1 MSLKQRDFCHQVR
14 ASRHCLF
21 CNNVTVSIPLFVSFQ
36 TELRPRWPRVKVPA
50 SEPKAPCWRPNSN
63 TEPPSNGPVEHKI
76 IRMEPNVSR
85 WCGAEA

>member
-1 MSLKQRDFCHQVR
+1 MSLFLY
-14 ASRHCLF
+14 LF
-21 CNNVTVSIPLFVSFQ
+21 FVSFQ

-63 TEPPSNGPVEHKI
+63 TEPPCNGPVEHKI

-85 WCGAEA
+85 WCGAEASRGLPAQVLSLSPANGSK